1 MYLESK
7 RLNEWETDRE
17 TDKIFDFL
25 HFCKQFN
32 DNHIVISSSRG
43 SYAPQPVVITLKR
56 NRKSSLFIIRI
67 ERVFHLQFLSC
78 ESDYVLCT
86 RFHFN

>member
-7 RLNEWETDRE
+7 RLGEWEKDGE

-32 DNHIVISSSRG
+32 DNHIVVSSSRG
-43 SYAPQPVVITLKR
+43 SYAPQPVFITLIG
-56 NRKSSLFIIRI
+56 NRKN
-67 ERVFHLQFLSC
+67 
-78 ESDYVLCT
+78 
-86 RFHFN
+86 RF